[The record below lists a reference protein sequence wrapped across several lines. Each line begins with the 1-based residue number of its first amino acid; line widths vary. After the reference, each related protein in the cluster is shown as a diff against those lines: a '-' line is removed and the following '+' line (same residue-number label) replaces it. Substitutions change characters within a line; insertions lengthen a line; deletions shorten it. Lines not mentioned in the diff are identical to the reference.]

1 MKIYRRQLKIPMI
14 KTYPDFE
21 DLNLEHRKVL
31 HPLFKELEEGISEF
45 TFAGLYLFRNI
56 YNYRISIV
64 ENFFIFE
71 GKEKGRSFFL
81 CPFGLPGEKTLKEFF
96 KKYDYLKNASEKQA
110 SFLEKLGYR
119 VMEDRENFDY
129 VYKREDL
136 ATLKG
141 RIYHKKKNLINQF
154 SKNYTYEARPLL
166 KRYLKDA
173 LYILE
178 IWTKGKEISDYE
190 SSKEALLLMEELQLC
205 GIIYYVNKKPAAYVL
220 GEENLRG
227 RAFVVHF
234 EKAVEDYKGLYQF
247 INKSFAEIL
256 PEKYEFINREQDLG
270 LENLRKAK
278 MSYNPSHF
286 IKKFKVFEG

>member
-1 MKIYRRQLKIPMI
+1 MI
-14 KTYPDFE
+14 KPFPDFE

-45 TFAGLYLFRNI
+45 TFAGLYLFRKF
-56 YNYRISIV
+56 YNYRVSSV
-64 ENFFIFE
+64 ENLIIFE

-81 CPFGLPGEKTLKEFF
+81 CPFGLPEEKILKEFL

-110 SFLEKLGYR
+110 SILEKLGYKI
-119 VMEDRENFDY
+119 MEDRDNFDY
-129 VYKREDL
+129 VYRREDL
-136 ATLKG
+136 ANLRG

-178 IWTKGKEISDYE
+178 IWAKGKEISDYE
-190 SSKEALLLMEELQLC
+190 SSREALLLMEELQLC

-220 GEENLRG
+220 GEENQRG

-278 MSYNPSHF
+278 LSYNPSHF
-286 IKKFKVFEG
+286 IKKFKVSGG

>member
-1 MKIYRRQLKIPMI
+1 MI
-14 KTYPDFE
+14 KGYPDFE

-45 TFAGLYLFRNI
+45 TFAGLYLFRNV
-56 YNYRISIV
+56 YKYRV
-64 ENFFIFE
+64 TNFENLYIFE
-71 GKEKGRSFFL
+71 GEEKGKKFFL
-81 CPFGLPGEKTLKEFF
+81 SPFGLPEIEGLKELF
-96 KKYDYLKNASEKQA
+96 KKYDYLKNASEKEA
-110 SFLEKLGYR
+110 KFLEERGFKIF
-119 VMEDRENFDY
+119 EDRDNFDY

-154 SKNYTYEARPLL
+154 SKNYTYEAKPLL
-166 KRYLKDA
+166 KKYLKDA
-173 LYILE
+173 LFILE
-178 IWTKGKEISDYE
+178 KWAEKVENSDYE
-190 SSKEALLLMEELQLC
+190 SSREALYLMEELQLC
-205 GIIYYVNKKPAAYVL
+205 GIIYFVNGKPAAYVL
-220 GEENLRG
+220 GEENRRG

-234 EKAVEDYKGLYQF
+234 EKAIWDYKGLYQF

-256 PEKYEFINREQDLG
+256 PQKYEFINREQDLG

-286 IKKFKVFEG
+286 IKKFKVYGG